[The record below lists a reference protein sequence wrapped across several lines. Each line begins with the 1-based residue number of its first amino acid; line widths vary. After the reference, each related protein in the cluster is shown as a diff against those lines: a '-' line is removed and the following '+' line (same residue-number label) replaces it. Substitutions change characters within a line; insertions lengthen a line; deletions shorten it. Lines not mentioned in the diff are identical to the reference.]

1 MVIHLFIPVDIFFG
15 IVDSAIYSFVILESK
30 DLQSLLDLQK
40 PCEPHRIRSDL
51 NVGLLLSL
59 IFRNITCG
67 ISHERFSLFPDVRRW
82 STGLKALVDIPA
94 PGKRR

>member
-40 PCEPHRIRSDL
+40 PCEPHRIRSDPP
-51 NVGLLLSL
+51 LSL
-59 IFRNITCG
+59 TFRKFHPLYATVQD
-67 ISHERFSLFPDVRRW
+67 L
-82 STGLKALVDIPA
+82 
-94 PGKRR
+94 